1 MSADVQQWG
10 LAKYAVGTLKNWFLG
25 LDPDS
30 RAKVRQH
37 LRSIFF
43 SQEGLLSFLRKT
55 VETERID
62 VTSPCL
68 LGYFEAREPVRR
80 ARNHFEEL
88 YNRSAMNFDRSF
100 LETLQ
105 LVSLE
110 RFDIEVFVYS
120 LIQNGSR
127 LSTPY
132 ELEKSKLMIQGILG
146 VNRMIDELDTKIG
159 PI

>member
-1 MSADVQQWG
+1 
-10 LAKYAVGTLKNWFLG
+10 
-25 LDPDS
+25 
-30 RAKVRQH
+30 
-37 LRSIFF
+37 
-43 SQEGLLSFLRKT
+43 
-55 VETERID
+55 
-62 VTSPCL
+62 
-68 LGYFEAREPVRR
+68 
-80 ARNHFEEL
+80 
-88 YNRSAMNFDRSF
+88 MNFDRSF

-110 RFDIEVFVYS
+110 KFDIEVFVYS